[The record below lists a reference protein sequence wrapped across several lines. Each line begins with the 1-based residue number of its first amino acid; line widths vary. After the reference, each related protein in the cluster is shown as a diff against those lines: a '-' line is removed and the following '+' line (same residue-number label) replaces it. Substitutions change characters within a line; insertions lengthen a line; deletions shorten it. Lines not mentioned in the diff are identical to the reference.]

1 MIKKIILLIPLCF
14 VLISCSTKNHDPKA
28 TTIFIKKKKVM
39 TKPQKRTD
47 IFFYYNSPKYDL
59 YEIWDVPEKEEPKP
73 IEEHPKEE
81 KPKKK
86 KKDHYFYEMWWK

>member
-1 MIKKIILLIPLCF
+1 
-14 VLISCSTKNHDPKA
+14 
-28 TTIFIKKKKVM
+28 M

-86 KKDHYFYEMWWK
+86 KKDHYFYEMWWKWWLSQRIYWKNKFYVVHVILLLSFEERLGMSTWEK